1 MFSKVAFISRF
12 IRSFNNLQETTV
24 SCHLVFIFTV
34 HRLTSHRHLHP
45 LLDRFEL
52 GSAAAFAMRKVA
64 STQKEALGVVG
75 GSEPALEFLREPGC
89 G

>member
-1 MFSKVAFISRF
+1 MIIF
-12 IRSFNNLQETTV
+12 

-34 HRLTSHRHLHP
+34 HRPTSHRHLHP

-52 GSAAAFAMRKVA
+52 GSAAALAMRRVA
-64 STQKEALGVVG
+64 STQKGALGVVG
-75 GSEPALEFLREPGC
+75 GSEPALGLLQEPGC